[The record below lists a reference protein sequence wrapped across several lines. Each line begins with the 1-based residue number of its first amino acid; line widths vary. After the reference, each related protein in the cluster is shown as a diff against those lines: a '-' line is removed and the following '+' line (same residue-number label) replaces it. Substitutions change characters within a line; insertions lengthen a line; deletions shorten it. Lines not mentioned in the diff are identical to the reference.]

1 MSGLWGNQR
10 RRRLFTSPAR
20 RRRSVPEWAWIPFAA
35 LATVLGLLAALRALG
50 VDGPAFYRWLTDPRQ
65 PLVPALFL
73 GSIVAAAALYG
84 RARSAAGRVIGVLS
98 VSSFAIGALVLGMA
112 SYINCAPDGPP
123 FFEPLIWVL
132 ASAPTATTGSIW

>member
-50 VDGPAFYRWLTDPRQ
+50 VD
-65 PLVPALFL
+65 
-73 GSIVAAAALYG
+73 IVTRGQYL
-84 RARSAAGRVIGVLS
+84 R
-98 VSSFAIGALVLGMA
+98 
-112 SYINCAPDGPP
+112 PTKTH
-123 FFEPLIWVL
+123 L
-132 ASAPTATTGSIW
+132 AVER